1 MAVITLTTD
10 FGTLY
15 PASMKAVILDICKDA
30 TIVDISH
37 TVPQGDILSGAFVL
51 YNSACFFPKGTVH
64 VAVVDPGV
72 GTCRKAI
79 ILEAGGH
86 YFVGPDNGLMI
97 PAAHRC
103 GKMKVW
109 IIQIDRFFPE
119 ISSTFHGRDL
129 FAPVGAHLATG
140 KKPEELAKPSD
151 CYVCLDIEETRIK
164 AETIR
169 GKVNYVDDFGN
180 VITSIPARSLCNII
194 KSGDILE
201 LEGNEIRFVE
211 TYANANTEETIA
223 LIGSHGFLEIAV
235 SMGNAAERL
244 SISGHPEICLKRI
257 TSTRNDE

>member
-1 MAVITLTTD
+1 MATITLTTD

-15 PASMKAVILDICKDA
+15 PASMKAVILDICEEA

-37 TVPQGDILSGAFVL
+37 TIPQGDILSGAFAL
-51 YNSACFFPKGTVH
+51 YNTAHLFPKRTVH

-72 GTCRKAI
+72 GTLRKAL

-109 IIQIDRFFPE
+109 IIQVDKLFPE
-119 ISSTFHGRDL
+119 ISPTFHGRDV
-129 FAPVGAHLATG
+129 FAPVGAYLASG

-151 CYVCLDIEETRIK
+151 CYVCLHIEEARVK
-164 AETIR
+164 VESMR

-180 VITSIPARSLCNII
+180 IVTSIPARLLHNIVE
-194 KSGDILE
+194 SGDILE

-211 TYANANTEETIA
+211 TYANATPEETVA
-223 LIGSHGFLEIAV
+223 LVGSHGFLEIAV

-244 SISGHPEICLKRI
+244 SISGHPEICLRKV